1 MTALKQIAVRLPPD
15 LIAQLDEALGPD
27 ESRNARIAG
36 AIERDIAP
44 TPNQAA
50 AISDVRSPE
59 APVIARVVAPISRQ
73 PEAISPAW
81 QPCIHCR
88 TLSPP
93 PNGEPCHY
101 CGQRLQDLHRE
112 ECMRNA

>member
-15 LIAQLDEALGPD
+15 LIAQLDNALGPD

-50 AISDVRSPE
+50 VISGVLSR
-59 APVIARVVAPISRQ
+59 APRVIARVVAPISRQ

-93 PNGEPCHY
+93 PNGEPCRF
-101 CGQRLQDLHRE
+101 CGQRLRDLHA
-112 ECMRNA
+112 NA